1 MPFYS
6 SASNASCWRGY
17 EYCEDKKVLSFDKK
31 SDTEYVGKVQGTVS
45 VPYNVRIDMAHP
57 RKSECDCPFAN
68 GRKICKH
75 MVALA
80 FTAVPHIKEEY
91 LHEIEESEREEERRE
106 QENREEIREFV
117 NTLTK
122 TELRELLIEYM
133 YNDQYGDYYW

>member
-1 MPFYS
+1 MSFYS

-17 EYCEDKKVLSFDKK
+17 EYCEGKKVLSFEKK
-31 SDTEYVGKVQGTVS
+31 SETEYVGIVQGSQTE
-45 VPYNVRIDMAHP
+45 PYNVRIDISHP

-80 FTAVPHIKEEY
+80 FTALPSIKAEY
-91 LHEIEESEREEERRE
+91 LKEIEESEREAERQE
-106 QENREEIREFV
+106 QENREEIRKYV

-122 TELRELLIEYM
+122 AELR
-133 YNDQYGDYYW
+133 